1 MRRRGKG
8 GEGVFPHT
16 HTHNTIYARNPA
28 SARHQISICD
38 IGAVWMKLWGSS
50 TKTRGNVKRNIIYV

>member
-1 MRRRGKG
+1 MKRRGKG

-28 SARHQISICD
+28 SARHQISICEIVVIMD
-38 IGAVWMKLWGSS
+38 ETVGQ
-50 TKTRGNVKRNIIYV
+50 